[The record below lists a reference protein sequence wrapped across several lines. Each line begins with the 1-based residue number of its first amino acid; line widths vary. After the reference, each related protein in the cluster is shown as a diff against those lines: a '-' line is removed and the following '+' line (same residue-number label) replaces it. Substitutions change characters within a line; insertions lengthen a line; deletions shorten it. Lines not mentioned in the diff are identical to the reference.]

1 MNDMIAAIFD
11 MDGVL
16 VDTYHA
22 HFRSWRELAE
32 SEGIEL
38 TEADFSA
45 SFGRTSREIIAH
57 HWKLEGGAGERVDE
71 LDRRKEAA
79 FRRLLEEDFP
89 AMPGAVELLGALRA
103 SGFRLA
109 VGSSAPPENVEA
121 VVSRLGIGDLL
132 GAVVTGA
139 DVVRGKP
146 DPQVFL
152 LAAERLGVAPGQC
165 VVVEDAPPGVKAAKT
180 AGMAAVGMASTGRT
194 AQELAEADLVVGSLS
209 ELSPAGLRELI
220 ENRRREK

>member
-103 SGFRLA
+103 KDFLRLYRPPR
-109 VGSSAPPENVEA
+109 SSEA
-121 VVSRLGIGDLL
+121 VSRLGTAFAW
-132 GAVVTGA
+132 AVDGRRRRA
-139 DVVRGKP
+139 RKP
-146 DPQVFL
+146 DPKYSVRPTRRRAQ
-152 LAAERLGVAPGQC
+152 ANAGRR
-165 VVVEDAPPGVKAAKT
+165 DAPPGVKPRNRR
-180 AGMAAVGMASTGRT
+180 MAASEWPSTAVR
-194 AQELAEADLVVGSLS
+194 AKKAEADLVVGSLS